1 MRRFRLLLVGALV
14 LTPSLYAVAQEK
26 ESHEMTPAKATFDKA
41 VLQKVWDGWCSLD
54 PANAAKYYGKEKA
67 HVFYD
72 VAPLQYHGW
81 AEYEAGVKPMLAQ
94 WKSAKCK
101 VNYDG
106 QIREETPTMAW
117 SASTVEMNI
126 VTKEGKEQ
134 NMTVRWTAIWHKH
147 GANWVIAHEHVS
159 APMQ

>member
-1 MRRFRLLLVGALV
+1 MRRFWLFITFSLVIALSLSAV
-14 LTPSLYAVAQEK
+14 SQEHHDATPGNAN
-26 ESHEMTPAKATFDKA
+26 FDKA
-41 VLQKVWDGWCSLD
+41 ILQKVWDAWCTLD
-54 PANAAKYYGKEKA
+54 PANPAKFYGKEKS

-72 VAPLQYHGW
+72 ITPLQYHGW
-81 AEYEAGVKPMLAQ
+81 AEYEAGVKPVLAQ

-106 QIREETPTMAW
+106 QIREESPTLAW
-117 SASTVEMNI
+117 SASTVQLDA
-126 VTKEGKEQ
+126 VKQDGSPD

-159 APMQ
+159 VPVH

>member
-1 MRRFRLLLVGALV
+1 MRRFWFLLVVALV
-14 LTPSLYAVAQEK
+14 VSLSICVAAQDK
-26 ESHEMTPAKATFDKA
+26 GHEQAAPAKAGFDKA
-41 VLQKVWDGWCSLD
+41 VMQQVWDAWCTLD
-54 PANAAKYYGKEKA
+54 PKNVAKFYGKEKS

-72 VAPLQYHGW
+72 ITPLQYHGW
-81 AEYEAGVKPMLAQ
+81 DEYEAGVKPVIAQ

-106 QIREETPTMAW
+106 QIREESPTMAW
-117 SASTVEMNI
+117 SASTVQMNAI
-126 VTKEGKEQ
+126 KQDGSPD

-159 APMQ
+159 VPAK